1 MIEPPK
7 RQPQP
12 YDVLFF
18 RAPPLS
24 SGMSY
29 GEVGLVRGSIV
40 GIRPHGT
47 WKNGD
52 NCDYLTEVMCI
63 GGVLIDVVGDVGDVS
78 GKIGWSHD

>member
-1 MIEPPK
+1 MTDTPK
-7 RQPQP
+7 RHPQP

-18 RAPPLS
+18 RAPPPS

-29 GEVGLVRGSIV
+29 VDVGLVRGAIV

-52 NCDYLTEVMCI
+52 NWDYITEVMCI
-63 GGVLIDVVGDVGDVS
+63 GGVLVDVVGDVGSVS
-78 GKIGWSHD
+78 VQIGWSHD